1 MRNHQRGSI
10 IIKLVIIGAVA
21 GAAAIY
27 KAPDGESY
35 LQKGLWYAQH
45 GYDYAIGLAN
55 QAKAQA
61 QAHEDAT
68 QKAVDSY

>member
-1 MRNHQRGSI
+1 MQNHQRGSI
-10 IIKLVIIGAVA
+10 IINLVILGALV
-21 GAAAIY
+21 GAAAYY

-45 GYDYAIGLAN
+45 GYDYAIGQAN

-68 QKAVDSY
+68 QKAVDNY

>member
-1 MRNHQRGSI
+1 MTHPEHGSAL
-10 IIKLVIIGAVA
+10 IKLVILGAVL
-21 GAAAIY
+21 GAAAYY

-55 QAKAQA
+55 GAKAQA

-68 QKAVDSY
+68 QKAVESY